1 MDAVVWRLTTSV
13 TLALAGALALALAG
27 ARPAGAQPAGAPPG
41 APETGPE
48 QEISQRI
55 AVWRFDALGIEPE
68 LVARLETLFRME
80 LDRLAKQPMP
90 SRREVERAVA
100 ADQRECTGEER
111 CLGAIGKKL
120 GVDVVV
126 TGTVGALG
134 DSYVLNIKAVD
145 ARTAKQLTRIQSDP
159 LRGSPDDLIEGV
171 RVAAYK
177 LLAPDQIHGSIQI
190 QTDLVGAEVRLDGRV
205 IGKTPLPRLGVI
217 GKRPPGKHRLRVA
230 ARGYAPFEEDVE
242 VRFQKVSQVVVR
254 LLPSDRVI
262 GTGRIERVARRP
274 LYTRTWFL
282 VGLGAAAVAVG
293 AYAGWRAGTVDCV
306 RIVDGRPDPG
316 GC

>member
-1 MDAVVWRLTTSV
+1 MVRRLTTSV
-13 TLALAGALALALAG
+13 VLALAIAG
-27 ARPAGAQPAGAPPG
+27 ARSAAAQPGS
-41 APETGPE
+41 PETGPE
-48 QEISQRI
+48 QAIAQRI
-55 AVWRFDALGIEPE
+55 AVWRFDALGIEAE

-100 ADQRECTGEER
+100 ADQRECTGEEK

-145 ARTAKQLTRIQSDP
+145 ARSAKQLTRIQSDP

-177 LLAPDQIHGSIQI
+177 LLAPDQLHGSIQI
-190 QTDLVGAEVRLDGRV
+190 QTDLVSAAVQLDGKPL
-205 IGKTPLPRLGVI
+205 GKTPLPQLGVI
-217 GKRPPGKHRLRVA
+217 AKQALGKHRLRVA
-230 ARGYAPFEEDVE
+230 AEGYAPFEEDVE

-254 LLPSDRVI
+254 LLPSDRAI
-262 GTGRIERVARRP
+262 GSGRIERIERRP
-274 LYTRTWFL
+274 FYTRTWFL
-282 VGLGAAAVAVG
+282 VGVGAAAVAIG

-306 RIVDGRPDPG
+306 RIVDGKVESTR
-316 GC
+316 C